1 VVMLR
6 TLHKP
11 LREILMDLYGA
22 DRLDSLDLGELY
34 LDQKGKLFALAG
46 HSDGP
51 WSKVLDVLEGS
62 ITEGLDAS
70 NMRTVK
76 DLFGKL
82 KLAPIGTDGASER
95 ARVLVIPHGDG
106 AEVQTQ
112 VLDGIASAGGYECS
126 QITYSHETDGDLVS
140 QMAYQL
146 DLRRPALR
154 DLELALPSGAQAL
167 WCKSVRGVL
176 FYLPWGYGHP
186 FLERSEYRFLLPQHT
201 GEGGHW
207 AWLRTRGTESPFTPV
222 RIDFGEEDPKPIL
235 LHCDVLVSPR
245 DTVPLQRA
253 SEDIAV
259 DSTFKLTLERVGPGE
274 TSVPGAVL
282 FRSTTQDGRLGVT
295 FMNFL
300 DSVESGLDRL
310 TYFHHQ
316 LKGQGPGQRVDHFLL
331 RETEGDDRD
340 DWRVHR
346 RVYYQPQIF
355 KDLEVDVFLPDGLR
369 LRPRIDRL
377 VEESLN
383 SRSKAD
389 LRSDLLR
396 IFHLEGHSKGA
407 RVVCVLDQ
415 ASDKR
420 ITMIHLGGGR
430 LLTDL
435 LGPVLRHWNL
445 KEPLLALEALNED
458 LTGHGE
464 EEMRGLLSGA
474 FKEAQVIDE
483 HLQQYLRGLNEVVT
497 LLLKRIADLEV
508 ELEASVAL
516 EAAASENFSAAR
528 VGWLEFVVTVADQ
541 AESSTLPI
549 ARWLKTLQVEKDK
562 VTSIAA
568 NLRTLRTD
576 LSKRTTNVLG
586 NCKGAVTRLKTN
598 EQAALKAEREAV
610 QWASDVRALEER
622 VNKADKAATAKLQ
635 SYEEEL
641 SDRERQ
647 VRVTQDQLDVRRK
660 QMLQRKKAVEE
671 RERANRQE
679 SQRIN
684 ALEVEIRVQERAAR
698 EMEIKLVEL
707 KNVRI
712 PNIQESLREIQ
723 GKVAHLNTLGLPAK
737 YRRLKGELSRL
748 EMELASLEK
757 QQESTQRLVD
767 VRSSRLVEK
776 EESVSNLQG
785 LEESLADVNR
795 KLETVLVAGK
805 RIGPSVKKLARK
817 ANLLAKRATFRMDE
831 DAKSGAPGFG
841 SLVRGLSSW
850 LKRGGS

>member
-1 VVMLR
+1 M
-6 TLHKP
+6 
-11 LREILMDLYGA
+11 
-22 DRLDSLDLGELY
+22 
-34 LDQKGKLFALAG
+34 
-46 HSDGP
+46 
-51 WSKVLDVLEGS
+51 
-62 ITEGLDAS
+62 
-70 NMRTVK
+70 
-76 DLFGKL
+76 
-82 KLAPIGTDGASER
+82 
-95 ARVLVIPHGDG
+95 
-106 AEVQTQ
+106 
-112 VLDGIASAGGYECS
+112 
-126 QITYSHETDGDLVS
+126 
-140 QMAYQL
+140 
-146 DLRRPALR
+146 
-154 DLELALPSGAQAL
+154 
-167 WCKSVRGVL
+167 
-176 FYLPWGYGHP
+176 
-186 FLERSEYRFLLPQHT
+186 
-201 GEGGHW
+201 
-207 AWLRTRGTESPFTPV
+207 
-222 RIDFGEEDPKPIL
+222 
-235 LHCDVLVSPR
+235 SPR